1 METNGRNEDTTLKF
15 SEIFFTQSA
24 EFITIANV

>member
-15 SEIFFTQSA
+15 SENIFYAVSW
-24 EFITIANV
+24 IYNYCNV